1 MDSKCVHRFLPLTSR
16 RWLLERVGVTTPY
29 VITCREGGALKG
41 NIAKGGAKQDG
52 AGLREAGRG
61 WRGVGGAS
69 AIQPVQAAA
78 GGIAGRVHL
87 TLGSESVT
95 GTTGSDQR

>member
-1 MDSKCVHRFLPLTSR
+1 MATGAGGV
-16 RWLLERVGVTTPY
+16 VGHYALRHHVP
-29 VITCREGGALKG
+29 GGWGLKG
-41 NIAKGGAKQDG
+41 NIVKGGAKWDG
-52 AGLREAGRG
+52 AGLRGAGRG
-61 WRGVGGAS
+61 RRGVGGAS
-69 AIQPVQAAA
+69 ALQPAQAAA